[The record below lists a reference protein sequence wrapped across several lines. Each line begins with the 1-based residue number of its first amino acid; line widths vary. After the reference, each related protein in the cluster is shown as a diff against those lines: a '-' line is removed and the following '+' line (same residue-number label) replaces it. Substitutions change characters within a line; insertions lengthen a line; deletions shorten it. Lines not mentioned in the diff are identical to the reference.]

1 MLLQF
6 KKEIFLFFFYFR
18 ECAAL
23 GGLFQHVVNDL
34 KVIHYLINDV
44 INDLKVIHYLF
55 NVVVNDLK
63 VIHYLFN
70 DHEVIE

>member
-34 KVIHYLINDV
+34 KV
-44 INDLKVIHYLF
+44 HYLF
-55 NVVVNDLK
+55 NDVVNDLK